1 MCIYITIHTRKQE
14 VQRKQYK
21 VTETKELLK
30 LLCISDHIFWY
41 QNLLKYNALQRIT
54 LGILVIYGTD
64 INNMSIDLKIMYKLI
79 STNIGIYQVYLFKSY
94 DTKVYKM
101 AFEAEIVVK
110 KKHAKKC
117 KIDRKTISDIKY
129 INVFPTNI
137 YSKAVKTYRI
147 ISRLNGMLLT
157 YGMREVI
164 P

>member
-1 MCIYITIHTRKQE
+1 
-14 VQRKQYK
+14 
-21 VTETKELLK
+21 
-30 LLCISDHIFWY
+30 
-41 QNLLKYNALQRIT
+41 
-54 LGILVIYGTD
+54 
-64 INNMSIDLKIMYKLI
+64 
-79 STNIGIYQVYLFKSY
+79 
-94 DTKVYKM
+94 M

-129 INVFPTNI
+129 IDVFPTNI

>member
-110 KKHAKKC
+110 KKTCQK
-117 KIDRKTISDIKY
+117 
-129 INVFPTNI
+129 
-137 YSKAVKTYRI
+137 
-147 ISRLNGMLLT
+147 M
-157 YGMREVI
+157 
-164 P
+164 